1 MVVVILS
8 IVLNLL
14 LILALSAFI
23 YLLFRLV
30 TEPGRLTDRF
40 LLAAMVLIGA
50 MTDLAV
56 NAAGLSLAGSVVQ
69 TFADASGWLMT
80 FITLVAAAFGLG
92 VGWVVTRRKLWRD
105 KKRVVRILAYL
116 GTVAIIEFI
125 LVYAQTLQEEGLSLG
140 PSIIPNVAFVVSL
153 ILYLAL
159 ASDPDARV
167 TMPRRRGQD
176 GPFVPR

>member
-1 MVVVILS
+1 MVVFFLS
-8 IVLNLL
+8 ILLNLL
-14 LILALSAFI
+14 LLLTLAAFI

-30 TEPGRLTDRF
+30 TEPSSLTDRF

-56 NAAGLSLAGSVVQ
+56 NAAGLSFAGSMVQ
-69 TFADASGWLMT
+69 SLSGASGWWLT
-80 FITLVAAAFGLG
+80 FSTIMAGALGLG
-92 VGWVVTRRKLWRD
+92 VGWVVTRRRLWRD
-105 KKRVVRILAYL
+105 KKRVVRILVFL

-140 PSIIPNVAFVVSL
+140 PSIVPNVAFVVCV

-159 ASDPDARV
+159 ASDPDAKL
-167 TMPRRRGQD
+167 TIPRRRGQD
-176 GPFVPR
+176 GPFIPR